1 MVLSKANKWVDHVFT
16 MKENWLCEAVS
27 VIVPD
32 SMKPVPQERKTIRK
46 AENLLNQ
53 CFVAR
58 YGKYGD
64 SVHHLSGI

>member
-1 MVLSKANKWVDHVFT
+1 M
-16 MKENWLCEAVS
+16 
-27 VIVPD
+27 IVPD
-32 SMKPVPQERKTIRK
+32 IMKPVPQERKNVRK
-46 AENLLNQ
+46 AENLLNL